1 VALLLDEFGGPRLFE
16 AAAVPRAGVAEPVDD
31 VLARLGPRQADHLV
45 PRYHGEDGVVVTAG
59 DAPVLVERP
68 HRLPGRL
75 RDLLSELLGG
85 EQSEDAR
92 VRFRHPLV
100 ALESAER
107 GLLERP
113 PLARRFAAER
123 LLVARAA
130 RKDGDDVDVSPLDFD
145 PRRPL
150 EATVGVVETG
160 RGAAVRTRVVEVRH
174 VRA

>member
-1 VALLLDEFGGPRLFE
+1 MALLLDEFGGRRLLE

-31 VLARLGPRQADHLV
+31 VFARLGPRQADHLV
-45 PRYHGEDGVVVTAG
+45 PRDHGEDGVVVTAG

-68 HRLPGRL
+68 HRFPGRL
-75 RDLLSELLGG
+75 GHLLSELLGG
-85 EQSEDAR
+85 EKAEDAR

-100 ALESAER
+100 ALESSER

-113 PLARRFAAER
+113 PLARRFAAKR

-130 RKDGDDVDVSPLDFD
+130 SEDRDDVDVGALDFD
-145 PRRPL
+145 PRGPL
-150 EATVGVVETG
+150 EAAVGVVETG
-160 RGAAVRTRVVEVRH
+160 GGAAVRTRVVEVRH